1 MGEKADKSKSRALP
15 AGSFFALSPGMAHFA
30 YTDEDTVIQLNST
43 GPWSLTYVDPK
54 DDATASFAGRMV
66 GMRQTLTPRRARL
79 LDIQG
84 FDTVDMQEL
93 APVAPWL
100 RLAFGLCALLGG
112 LGTVL
117 ASPTILLALAL
128 IAALAAASPVHPFD
142 LIYNYGIRH
151 LTGTGPLPRRGV
163 PTRLGCGMGALSRLG
178 RSRPDTRS
186 SATHS
191 AACLRLW
198 CFSRARWISAF
209 RRTLRRVVWAALP
222 NWWMTLRLLSRG
234 TWMRSGLSS

>member
-1 MGEKADKSKSRALP
+1 
-15 AGSFFALSPGMAHFA
+15 
-30 YTDEDTVIQLNST
+30 
-43 GPWSLTYVDPK
+43 
-54 DDATASFAGRMV
+54 
-66 GMRQTLTPRRARL
+66 MRQTLTARTARL

-84 FDTVDMQEL
+84 FDTVDMQDL

-163 PTRLGCGMGALSRLG
+163 PTRLGCGMGAVLVLVTAWTFSAGHEVVGYALG
-178 RSRPDTRS
+178 GMLTFVVLLAGTTDICVPSMIYRSIFGWP
-186 SATHS
+186 
-191 AACLRLW
+191 
-198 CFSRARWISAF
+198 RARDAQ
-209 RRTLRRVVWAALP
+209 RKD
-222 NWWMTLRLLSRG
+222 
-234 TWMRSGLSS
+234 